1 MSETKQVNKEH
12 YEFQRYLSKARWN
25 SVWHQL
31 DEVIRLQPESVLEIG
46 PGPGV
51 FKNMATLFGVKV
63 ETLDIDPELMPDHVG
78 SVTAL
83 PFEDNSY
90 DVVCAFQILEHLPY
104 DVALRAFNEIVRVSR
119 SHVVISLPD
128 AKPVWRYHFY
138 IPKLGVFDWLLPRP
152 FHRLQTHLHDREHS
166 WEINKQGYALSEVV
180 RELGAVCKLKN
191 SYRVHENPYH
201 RFLMF
206 SCKKSEHD

>member
-128 AKPVWRYHFY
+128 AKPVWR
-138 IPKLGVFDWLLPRP
+138 
-152 FHRLQTHLHDREHS
+152 
-166 WEINKQGYALSEVV
+166 
-180 RELGAVCKLKN
+180 
-191 SYRVHENPYH
+191 
-201 RFLMF
+201 
-206 SCKKSEHD
+206 